1 MSEPIVCRSA
11 IGTVSKVGGGWLWK
25 AMAGLAF
32 LRFERQQQ
40 QPAVDIWLTL
50 YFDFNL
56 DYRKAQPSMSATT
69 TPAEIEA
76 SLPPPRFSICVI
88 AKDEEETLPGLA
100 KSLEFFLQHGGEVVL
115 LDTGSTDG
123 TVKLAEKLGFRAFA
137 NKGRFEARLNKMQ
150 ARKLNDRVCD
160 PRDGTIFTAGQ
171 SSFHFSEARNAC
183 TQLATHDMVLCLDAS
198 DRVDALDF
206 GYINDAIE
214 AGYNSFYYELALK
227 EGSGTSSLLTAHRF
241 YNRRIEDWQGTTH
254 EALYSRGKK
263 EALEAHKMA
272 LQRGSLHVVHER
284 QPGRAPRDPYMT
296 GLAIDA
302 VSHPNNA
309 LVAHNFGRALLYA
322 DKPQSALKVLE
333 KHLTMEFAEQSL
345 RALSACFIG
354 QIWEGIGERIQAE
367 ARARFE
373 KAQRSGGALD
383 DQEVAG
389 VAARVMSNYDKAR
402 EAYFKAFHFDCG
414 FRSPL
419 IGLSGLALKARD
431 GQRALIWAKAAKHIQ
446 RDSIATENSAHY
458 TYKIDELLFR
468 AYYVLWRDATQ
479 EKRSPTY
486 KADLWN
492 RGRAHW
498 QRCQE
503 MAPEL
508 RTVKN
513 FAEVYDMD
521 EMIAASGQ
529 HESSE

>member
-1 MSEPIVCRSA
+1 MSI
-11 IGTVSKVGGGWLWK
+11 
-25 AMAGLAF
+25 
-32 LRFERQQQ
+32 
-40 QPAVDIWLTL
+40 
-50 YFDFNL
+50 
-56 DYRKAQPSMSATT
+56 TT

-88 AKDEEETLPGLA
+88 AKDEEKTLPGLA

-123 TVKLAEKLGFRAFA
+123 TLELAEKLGFRAFA

-150 ARKLNDRVCD
+150 ARKLNERICD

-171 SSFHFSEARNAC
+171 TSFHFSEARNAC

-206 GYINDAIE
+206 GYINDVIE
-214 AGYNSFYYELALK
+214 AGYNSFYYDLALK
-227 EGSGTSSLLTAHRF
+227 DSNGTSSLMVAHRF
-241 YNRRIEDWQGTTH
+241 YDRRIEEWQGTTH
-254 EALYSRGKK
+254 EVLYSRGKK
-263 EALEAHKMA
+263 QALEAHKMM

-284 QPGRAPRDPYMT
+284 ESGRAPGDLYMT
-296 GLAIDA
+296 GVAIDA

-309 LVAHNFGRALLYA
+309 LVAHTFGRALIYA
-322 DKPQSALKVLE
+322 NKPQSALKLLE

-345 RALSACFIG
+345 RALSAHFIG
-354 QIWEGIGERIQAE
+354 QIWEGIGERMQAE

-373 KAQRSGGALD
+373 KVQRSGGALD

-389 VAARVMSNYDKAR
+389 VATRVMSHYDKAR
-402 EAYFKAFHFDCG
+402 AASFMAFQLDCG

-419 IGLSGLALKARD
+419 IALSGLALKTRD
-431 GQRALIWAKAAKHIQ
+431 GKRALIWAKAAKHIE
-446 RDSIATENSAHY
+446 RDSIATEDATHY

-492 RGRAHW
+492 RGRVHW

-513 FAEVYDMD
+513 FAEVFDMD
-521 EMIAASGQ
+521 EMLAASGQ
-529 HESSE
+529 AENSE